1 MPATHREKNLP
12 MAMSKT
18 KTTDERSPNIHH
30 SQQLNHN
37 KIAVI
42 ARKQLPPKKPS
53 KISCRHKKNK
63 THPKQTN
70 QSKNEPKRASLAQ
83 SISLLLYHGI
93 KTARGNFLEES
104 IRQD

>member
-1 MPATHREKNLP
+1 

-83 SISLLLYHGI
+83 SISFASLPRNKDSKRKFFRREHQ
-93 KTARGNFLEES
+93 ARLDIYS
-104 IRQD
+104 IA